1 MENSI
6 SLRSVFKAKQRIQ
19 DIITETPLIYS
30 EQLSKE
36 TGDEVYL
43 KLENLQPTGAFK
55 LRGAANK
62 ILSLTSEEKQKGITT
77 FSTGNHGIAV
87 AYVAKQL
94 GIHATVCISNR
105 VPKEKVN
112 RLERLDATVEIVGEN
127 QDDAEVFCYE
137 LEKTKGL
144 SVIKPFDDLHVIAG
158 QGTIGLEILH
168 QLPEV
173 QDLVIPLSGG
183 GLLSGIAYTLKS
195 IAPDITIQGV
205 TMEKSAV
212 MHESLKRGAPV
223 VLNESD
229 TLADSLL
236 GGLGPDNKYTFSLT
250 KKYMDESVLISE
262 KMIEKGIV
270 FMMEYHKM
278 IIEGAAAAGIGRV
291 MQERNGDGRYVVIV
305 VTGNNVDHQTIKN
318 LM

>member
-6 SLRSVFKAKQRIQ
+6 SLRSVFKARQRIH
-19 DIITETPLIYS
+19 DIITETPLVYS

-36 TGDEVYL
+36 SGNQVYL

-62 ILSLTSEEKQKGITT
+62 ILSLTSKEKQKGVTT

-105 VPKEKVN
+105 VPEEKVN
-112 RLERLDATVEIVGEN
+112 RLERLDATVVKVGEN
-127 QDDAEVFCYE
+127 QDDAEALCYE
-137 LEKTKGL
+137 LERTKGL
-144 SVIKPFDDLHVIAG
+144 CVIKPFDDLHVIAG
-158 QGTIGLEILH
+158 QGTIGLEILQ

-173 QDLVIPLSGG
+173 QELVIPLSGG

-212 MHESLKRGAPV
+212 MHESLKQGAPV
-223 VLNESD
+223 VLKESN

-250 KKYMDESVLISE
+250 KKYMDSSVLISE

-291 MQERNGDGRYVVIV
+291 MQEKDGDGRHVVIV
-305 VTGNNVDHQTIKN
+305 VTGNNVDHQMIRQ
-318 LM
+318 LG